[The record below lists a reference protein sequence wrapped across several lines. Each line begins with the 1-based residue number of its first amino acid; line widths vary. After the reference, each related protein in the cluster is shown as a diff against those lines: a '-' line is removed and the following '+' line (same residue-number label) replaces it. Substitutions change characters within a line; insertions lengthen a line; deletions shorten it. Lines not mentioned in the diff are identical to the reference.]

1 MLCASRWSVRLPVI
15 AAFAAACSATPALA
29 AVNAYLVIDGIDG
42 ASTSRAHAIDILS
55 FSAGAARVTDAN
67 QAAKVRRLACQG
79 LNVMKV
85 VDQTTPLLA
94 QAVFTGKVFPTAT
107 VVYDK
112 PVGNHQEDYFT
123 IQLSNATIASVQE
136 SGSSENPTESISL
149 VGTSYTFSFKPEK
162 DDGSLLDAVVFTGS
176 CTP

>member
-15 AAFAAACSATPALA
+15 AAFTAACSATPALA

-67 QAAKVRRLACQG
+67 QAAKIRRLACQG

-85 VDQTTPLLA
+85 VDRTTPRVRSGHKGRTRCASPASL
-94 QAVFTGKVFPTAT
+94 QI
-107 VVYDK
+107 VVLRELRS
-112 PVGNHQEDYFT
+112 QT
-123 IQLSNATIASVQE
+123 
-136 SGSSENPTESISL
+136 
-149 VGTSYTFSFKPEK
+149 
-162 DDGSLLDAVVFTGS
+162 
-176 CTP
+176 

>member
-1 MLCASRWSVRLPVI
+1 MGDRIV
-15 AAFAAACSATPALA
+15 
-29 AVNAYLVIDGIDG
+29 G
-42 ASTSRAHAIDILS
+42 LS
-55 FSAGAARVTDAN
+55 QHWNWKDERHTCCPG
-67 QAAKVRRLACQG
+67 
-79 LNVMKV
+79 
-85 VDQTTPLLA
+85 
-94 QAVFTGKVFPTAT
+94 AT